1 MLKIE
6 LQKLLRLLKQQS
18 ISSTKNS
25 RLKALWS
32 ILSLFVLVL
41 VLEFATPVNYVFGYL
56 YTGPILLAT
65 SRLGRA
71 ATFYTTLV
79 AVVLT
84 ILNLGVPGN
93 EVIEPSTVASR
104 LIAVIALIVTGILSD
119 RNRVY
124 EQAIAQQ
131 QAKLEAQE
139 QLTSIREDFA
149 STLTHDLKTPL
160 LGAIETLKAFQ
171 QGEFG
176 AITPVQ
182 HKVLATMARSHQTTL
197 QLVETLLDV
206 YRNDTE
212 GLELQLAPVNLVAVA
227 EEAIATLRD
236 LASSRQ
242 IHISLNYGESNFR
255 RALWVKG
262 DALQLGRVF
271 VNLLTNAI
279 NHSLRGG
286 KVEVILVS
294 QSDYQIV
301 KVLDNGLGITAAEQ
315 LHIFERFYQG
325 NSDRQAKGSGLGL
338 YLTRQIIAAHGGTIW
353 AENRIS
359 SGDATRT
366 PRGALFG
373 FRLPAYPFQ
382 PLLSV

>member
-1 MLKIE
+1 MLKMEPQI
-6 LQKLLRLLKQQS
+6 LLCLLKRQS
-18 ISSTKNS
+18 ISSIRNS
-25 RLKALWS
+25 WLKALWS
-32 ILSLFVLVL
+32 IISLFVLVL
-41 VLEFATPVNYVFGYL
+41 VLEFATPVDYVFGYL

-65 SRLGRA
+65 SRLGRV

-79 AVVLT
+79 AVALT
-84 ILNLGVPGN
+84 ILNLWVPRN
-93 EVIEPSTVASR
+93 EVIEPSTIANR
-104 LIAVIALIVTGILSD
+104 LIAVIALIVTGILGD
-119 RNRVY
+119 RNRIY
-124 EQAIAQQ
+124 EQAIARQ
-131 QAKLEAQE
+131 QAKLQAQA
-139 QLTSIREDFA
+139 QLATVREDFA

-171 QGEFG
+171 QGKFG
-176 AITPVQ
+176 EIAPAQ

-212 GLELQLAPVNLVAVA
+212 GLKLQLAPVDLVAVA
-227 EEAIATLRD
+227 EEAISTLTG

-242 IHISLNYGESNFR
+242 IYINLNYGESDFR

-271 VNLLTNAI
+271 VNLLTNGI

-286 KVEVILVS
+286 RVEVVLAS
-294 QSDYQIV
+294 QADYQIV

-315 LHIFERFYQG
+315 PHIFERFYQG
-325 NSDRQAKGSGLGL
+325 DSDRQAKGSGLGL

-353 AENRIS
+353 VENRS
-359 SGDATRT
+359 

-382 PLLSV
+382 PFLSA

>member
-1 MLKIE
+1 MV
-6 LQKLLRLLKQQS
+6 LRLLKRQS
-18 ISSTKNS
+18 ISPTKNS
-25 RLKALWS
+25 QLRALWS
-32 ILSLFVLVL
+32 IISLFVLVL
-41 VLEFATPVNYVFGYL
+41 VLEFSTPVNYVFGYL

-79 AVVLT
+79 AVALT
-84 ILNLGVPGN
+84 ILNLWIPGN
-93 EVIEPSTVASR
+93 EAIEPPIVASR
-104 LIAVIALIVTGILSD
+104 IIAVIALIVTGILGD

-124 EQAIAQQ
+124 EQALAQQ
-131 QAKLEAQE
+131 QAKLQAQE
-139 QLTSIREDFA
+139 QLASVREDFA

-176 AITPVQ
+176 IITSAQ
-182 HKVLATMARSHQTTL
+182 HKVLATMARSHQITL

-212 GLELQLAPVNLVAVA
+212 GLKLQLAPVDLVAVA
-227 EEAIATLRD
+227 EEAITTLTD

-242 IHISLNYGESNFR
+242 IHINLNYGESNFR

-271 VNLLTNAI
+271 VNLLTNGI

-286 KVEVILVS
+286 RVEVVLAS
-294 QSDYQIV
+294 QSDHHIV

-315 LHIFERFYQG
+315 PHIFERFYQG
-325 NSDRQAKGSGLGL
+325 HSDRQAKGSGLGL

-353 AENRIS
+353 AENRS
-359 SGDATRT
+359 
-366 PRGALFG
+366 PHGALFG

-382 PLLSV
+382 PLLST